1 MQNCTGCSS
10 VPSPSVSESLQSLW
24 YRGSR
29 PLLGLRL
36 LASLY
41 GGVTALRRAAYAHGW
56 LKSQRVD
63 RPVIVVGNVVVGGT
77 GKTPLVIWLVEQLR
91 ALGLRPGV
99 VLRGFGGRGA
109 RQPRR
114 VQPDSDPREVG
125 DEAVLL
131 RLRTGGPVVVGT
143 DRVQAAR
150 WLLQEGVN
158 VVVADDGLQHLRLR
172 RDFEIAVV
180 DGVRGLG
187 NGYLLP
193 AGPLREP
200 GTRLRSVDCVVVN
213 GSGPGSERLP
223 LARPALLMTLQG
235 EQLQPLAG
243 DATAVPLQALAGQ
256 TVHAVAG
263 IGHPAR
269 FFAQLAGAGLRVFE
283 HPFPDHHEFRPS
295 DLQFDDGLPVL
306 MTEKDAVKCRRFA
319 TEDCWYLP
327 VTASFTAEQ
336 GSALLGR
343 LMPLLRR

>member
-1 MQNCTGCSS
+1 
-10 VPSPSVSESLQSLW
+10 VPSPGVSGSLQSLW
-24 YRGSR
+24 YRRSR

-41 GGVTALRRAAYAHGW
+41 GGVTVLRRAAYAHGW
-56 LKSQRVD
+56 LKSHRVGC
-63 RPVIVVGNVVVGGT
+63 PVIVVGNVVVGGT

-91 ALGLRPGV
+91 ARGYSPGV
-99 VLRGFGGRGA
+99 VLRGFGGRAA
-109 RQPRR
+109 RLPRV

-143 DRVQAAR
+143 DRVQAAQR
-150 WLLQEGVN
+150 LLQEGVDA
-158 VVVADDGLQHLRLR
+158 VIADDGLQHLRLR

-180 DGVRGLG
+180 DGIRGLG

-200 GTRLRSVDCVVVN
+200 SARLRSVDCVVVN
-213 GSGPGSERLP
+213 GGPGGDPLP
-223 LARPALLMTLQG
+223 LPRPPLLMTLEG

-243 DATAVPLQALAGQ
+243 NAASMPLQTLAGQ
-256 TVHAVAG
+256 PVHAVAG

-269 FFAQLAGAGLRVFE
+269 FFAQLARAGLQVFE

-327 VTASFTAEQ
+327 VAASFTAEQ
-336 GSALLGR
+336 GSVLLDR
-343 LMPLLRR
+343 LQPLLRR